1 MLEDIRGLE
10 FRRLNDA
17 DGDTGPFLILVLA
30 DERKAARVA
39 EKLIDTGLHNV
50 FQISEYGLHI
60 YSNIP
65 SLVNKVGVTGTGDP
79 WALVE
84 NQKSVYDYNKGACPV
99 SDALFGRS
107 VLVPIPSKLTS
118 AQEKYAAEAIRSAV
132 T

>member
-17 DGDTGPFLILVLA
+17 DGDTGPFLILLLA
-30 DERKAARVA
+30 DERKAARAA
-39 EKLIDTGLHNV
+39 EKLVDAGLHNV

-65 SLVNKVGVTGTGDP
+65 SLVNKVGVTDAGDP

-84 NQKSVYDYNKGACPV
+84 NQKSVYDYNKGACQC
-99 SDALFGRS
+99 RCS
-107 VLVPIPSKLTS
+107 VRTFS
-118 AQEKYAAEAIRSAV
+118 AGADSIETNISTGEIRR
-132 T
+132 

>member
-1 MLEDIRGLE
+1 MLEDIPDLG

-17 DGDTGPFLILVLA
+17 DGDTGPFLILVLS
-30 DERKAARVA
+30 DEKKAARA
-39 EKLIDTGLHNV
+39 AQKLIDAGLHNV

-60 YSNIP
+60 YFNIP
-65 SLVNKVGVTGTGDP
+65 SLVNKIGVSSAGDP

-84 NQKSVYDYNKGACPV
+84 NRESVYDYNRGACPA

-118 AQEKYAAEAIRSAV
+118 AQEKFAAEAIRDAV
-132 T
+132 A